1 MNSELHNY
9 FKNYLTDTLGI
20 NSIVSDAAIK
30 ASSSVKYAIGVED
43 LKSYN
48 NNESELLNKM
58 IAALKIESTEMEL
71 FDLAGLSDRIF
82 SKMTKFI
89 LLMNEPRN
97 GNETFSPRV
106 LLVRPDLKR
115 KTWEDLKHFLT

>member
-115 KTWEDLKHFLT
+115 KTWEDLKQFLT